1 MAHNEENEFDKST
14 QNLSTNNESN
24 TEIIEDSIIENVDNT
39 ENSDVSVSNTAENYI
54 ETVDENAENAEESN
68 SNDESEDNE
77 NSEYTSQF
85 GELEGFVEGY
95 EKNDFD
101 GGVAV
106 DVMPE
111 KKKKMEQKTLV
122 TIIVV
127 VTIVIIGLAVGGY
140 FVFFNKSIQGTWM
153 EEGEDGVNT
162 YYVFKGNSFE
172 IISGNEYTTQKNV
185 YSDVQYDGST
195 MSIMAYGE
203 VYMRFTYS
211 VSGNLI
217 QGKTLSL
224 TMEGYESS
232 GAIELKN
239 AWNVDVPQELSGPE
253 FKKNDDIIGIW
264 KGIDT
269 DGYVDYIVF
278 DENGNMTQVMGDNS
292 RINETKQKYSFDGSQ
307 INMKYEDQ
315 EYSVTASVDGEKL
328 QITSFNQYT
337 YTETVMNY
345 EKTTQEEYDKVLSSL
360 EARNCEIP
368 TMPATESS
376 TSSTEATTEV
386 STSVEGTESD
396 VESTEASSETVTE
409 AVTTAQ

>member
-1 MAHNEENEFDKST
+1 MAHNEENEFAKST
-14 QNLSTNNESN
+14 QDLSTDIESN
-24 TEIIEDSIIENVDNT
+24 IDIIKDNVT
-39 ENSDVSVSNTAENYI
+39 
-54 ETVDENAENAEESN
+54 ETVDNAESSDISESNIAESHSETVAENTEESN
-68 SNDESEDNE
+68 FDDESEDNE

-95 EKNDFD
+95 EKNDFE

-106 DVMPE
+106 DAMPE
-111 KKKKMEQKTLV
+111 KKKKLEQKTIV

-127 VTIVIIGLAVGGY
+127 VAVVIIGLAVGTY
-140 FVFFNKSIQGTWM
+140 FVFFNKSIQGTWI

-172 IISGNEYTTQKNV
+172 IISGNEYTTQKSV
-185 YSDVQYDGST
+185 YSDVQFDGST

-224 TMEGYESS
+224 IMEGYETS

-239 AWNVDVPQELSGPE
+239 SWNVDLPQELSGPE
-253 FKKNDDIIGIW
+253 FKKNDDIIGVW

-269 DGYVDYIVF
+269 DGYIEYIVF
-278 DENGNMTQVMGDNS
+278 DENGNMTQFMGDNS
-292 RINETKQKYSFDGSQ
+292 RMNETKQKYNFDGSQ

-315 EYSVTASVDGEKL
+315 EYSLTAKVEGDKL
-328 QITSFNQYT
+328 QITTINQYT
-337 YTETVMNY
+337 YTEMVVEY
-345 EKTTQEEYDKVLSSL
+345 EKTTQEEYDKTISSL

-368 TMPATESS
+368 TAVATEIS
-376 TSSTEATTEV
+376 TSSTEVATEV
-386 STSVEGTESD
+386 SS
-396 VESTEASSETVTE
+396 E
-409 AVTTAQ
+409 AVTELVTTEQ

>member
-1 MAHNEENEFDKST
+1 MAHNEENEFDKSA
-14 QNLSTNNESN
+14 QDLSTDTESN
-24 TEIIEDSIIENVDNT
+24 KDIIEESVTENVDNT
-39 ENSDVSVSNTAENYI
+39 EISDASVSNTAEDSS
-54 ETVDENAENAEESN
+54 EAVAENVEESN
-68 SNDESEDNE
+68 SNDESENNE
-77 NSEYTSQF
+77 ASEYTSQF

-101 GGVAV
+101 GEVAV

-111 KKKKMEQKTLV
+111 KKKKIKQKTLI

-127 VTIVIIGLAVGGY
+127 VVIVIIGLAVGAY
-140 FVFFNKSIQGTWM
+140 FVFFNHSIQGTWM

-162 YYVFKGNSFE
+162 YYVFKDNSFE
-172 IISGNEYTTQKNV
+172 IISGNDYTTQKSV

-195 MSIMAYGE
+195 MSIMAYGQ

-224 TMEGYESS
+224 TIEGYESS
-232 GAIELKN
+232 NAIELKN
-239 AWNVDVPQELSGPE
+239 VWSVDVPQELSGPE
-253 FKKNDDIIGIW
+253 FKKNDDIIGVW
-264 KGIDT
+264 KGSDT
-269 DGYVDYIVF
+269 NGYVDYIMF

-292 RINETKQKYSFDGSQ
+292 RINETKQKYSFDGKQ

-315 EYSVTASVDGEKL
+315 EYSVTASVDGKKL

-337 YTETVMNY
+337 YAETIMNY
-345 EKTTQEEYDKVLSSL
+345 EKTTQEEYNKVLSSL

-368 TMPATESS
+368 TMPATEAS
-376 TSSTEATTEV
+376 TSSTEAATEASS
-386 STSVEGTESD
+386 ST
-396 VESTEASSETVTE
+396 ESTEADENSTELSSELVTE
-409 AVTTAQ
+409 AVTTTQ